1 MKKIKTKIATNEGS
15 EVVTKCNQ
23 LKMQAADGKF
33 YLISKITMPNL
44 FLKFKIK
51 NLVFASRIFDV
62 DRGGVEPLK
71 QSDESAPG
79 TLRTRP
85 SDPQKY
91 ISSIYINEKAPT
103 NRSFSEPRMIPFKA
117 DSSLTPI
124 VHPSKTMSIHRCA

>member
-91 ISSIYINEKAPT
+91 ISKYLYKRKSPYK
-103 NRSFSEPRMIPFKA
+103 
-117 DSSLTPI
+117 
-124 VHPSKTMSIHRCA
+124 